1 MTQMRTLL
9 AFTLC
14 DQYLQAVRATLP
26 LVSCPVPQTSSHPVS
41 LSYFLTYSI
50 NGVRHGACNSSP
62 PPSSA
67 LLSLKITLNKHAHA
81 SDETFNFFREQ
92 FLFAGQYVTIDI
104 EYSTEHA
111 NAAMQKLRSN
121 GSLAVF
127 SLLKHENKLSI
138 MHCNVQRNEM
148 AGDTSII
155 KSKEELYFQVL
166 NFLSALPIAF
176 LFSSFLKFA

>member
-1 MTQMRTLL
+1 MVLATARLHHPLLYEVLSIHSTNMHTLL
-9 AFTLC
+9 KK
-14 DQYLQAVRATLP
+14 Q
-26 LVSCPVPQTSSHPVS
+26 
-41 LSYFLTYSI
+41 
-50 NGVRHGACNSSP
+50 
-62 PPSSA
+62 
-67 LLSLKITLNKHAHA
+67 LLSARTK
-81 SDETFNFFREQ
+81 TFK
-92 FLFAGQYVTIDI
+92 GQYVTIDI

-111 NAAMQKLRSN
+111 SAAMQKLKST

-166 NFLSALPIAF
+166 TSA
-176 LFSSFLKFA
+176 FSDCIIFSPSFLLFCYFLTL